1 MMEKLPSGDRRDTC
15 IDISGG
21 KAMDT
26 AAKLVLDGK

>member
-1 MMEKLPSGDRRDTC
+1 MMEKLPSGDRRG